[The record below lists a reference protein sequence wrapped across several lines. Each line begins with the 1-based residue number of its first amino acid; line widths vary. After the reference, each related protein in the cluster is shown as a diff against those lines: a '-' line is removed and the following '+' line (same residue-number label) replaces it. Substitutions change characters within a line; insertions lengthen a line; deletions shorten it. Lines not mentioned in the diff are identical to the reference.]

1 MIAEVVQGFLK
12 WRAQVCLCLRREGW
26 EGVAWMAPYYAYGTV
41 PGNLYLHLE
50 QGWRPLRRAADACPD
65 GAGDDVA
72 AREHEPIT

>member
-26 EGVAWMAPYYAYGTV
+26 EGVAWMAPYYAYGR

-50 QGWRPLRRAADACPD
+50 QG
-65 GAGDDVA
+65 
-72 AREHEPIT
+72 